1 MSSKMPCGP
10 DGDIV
15 TAIPTPT
22 DRSSS
27 PSKAASIPSHLFSVF
42 AAGDF
47 PTFISE
53 AAMIDSNEALD
64 TFLTPFLPFL
74 TRLQSLRR
82 VSATSHTIPRSTSLD
97 TTLFR
102 VKKASKWREYAQ
114 FFVNLT
120 PSQLQSA
127 VICDSGPAFR
137 RFENGSVA
145 DKVMI
150 VLCEWLLAAHGSL
163 ESSELFSNEMYQE
176 EIAVILVQTFASS
189 KLKTLQKT
197 FDSPLSIHS
206 VACKALAV
214 PIGPVLLSRLAVNDP
229 SSVEQLLNA
238 VVAVVIKTTT
248 ESKNMVQQE
257 KEAVNTSPLLLE
269 NARQTCVELAKLT
282 PLYAARLR
290 EKLSQQNT
298 SLHCAAMTVELL
310 TTCTSREDKTV
321 FMYQWLKRH
330 GAPGSALRTYVQL
343 ASREAALGKSEFQ
356 HNAAANLKKI
366 CSGLLDTVES
376 SNSSVSPYEMTAALG
391 VCMGLQVLGSFPLN
405 ESERIRILQSLDK
418 LATSSSSSRAISL
431 AFIVVVLLWY
441 PHAPA
446 LSKAPSQRD
455 EHTKN
460 AVTLSQQILVSL
472 FHAQEAGTGPLFVV
486 SAVLFYTKAPALV
499 PFLASVIGID
509 TDTCTTSSTSTAGS
523 GIQVQQTLRAEY
535 LYVFGD
541 VVLKPVLTE
550 NLLAREVLTFPPVVR
565 VSALDAVSSNELTL
579 RGLHG
584 LLCEKSFLRHHHAH
598 RLENWLATQI
608 GEEAALPVHPLL
620 VSLLLEWVENY
631 VMAFEYPI
639 SQTPHRLQLSII
651 PLRTTTLTKWLAS
664 PLLTRAFECGGGQEH
679 ELAWARG
686 VLGLTYALQFNQRL
700 RYATMVAGSK
710 LSSLVSTSSVS
721 SVSSIPAA
729 LGSGADLCVN
739 YDLSAFP
746 LRNIATQALALG
758 DKGGIFEYVAPTLL
772 KLMLEEHPQ
781 LFDAITASVPSC
793 STLQL
798 LPLASSPRDS
808 AERDLRNSWFRCRR
822 KCGEV
827 LGVRVVPSPVSW
839 IAAHTLMTE
848 LQSAPIDVVM
858 RELHVLVDGFLPYVV
873 TSSQASSTLCR
884 QAAAFCSQLAA
895 LYETRARR
903 EQGASIYLMMRLV
916 HSLCFA
922 DALWRHQQVPTHQRE
937 AIQLLTYKQILEEPF
952 CLVEDAHDGV
962 FRQPALLRILLGLV
976 RDVRAAANAYVV
988 KCDPSL
994 VPVEGITGATSITAS
1009 VQQHQLLQDCLL
1021 VHSLLKRLLA
1031 FSLESSDK
1039 VVAEESCALLCT
1051 IVNELFAADGEVS
1064 SPPRLLL
1071 AIHTQGYDATLV
1083 PTLVANVPAMK
1094 QLWDYWMASTA
1105 SSSGSSSRSTAPATK
1120 PLMEFVADRAEKDL
1134 ARWRFRLRVVLSLC
1148 AAHLS
1153 GSQQSTAMQQVLRVV
1168 WNKLRNGVGSSGE
1181 SCAEYMNL
1189 LGEVLP
1195 WIVDAC
1201 SQNADLSAEL
1211 VHFLLK
1217 LQRQQQSG
1225 SSSNKRRDGG
1235 RRAASETEGK
1245 FQEHW
1250 RLLEHVVNDTYASLL
1265 QQLFVLAEEWEN
1277 TDLEGTLQVDLVT
1290 GTRLEER
1297 TPAHIAGEEDRNLR
1311 GGEDRNLRGG
1321 EDRNLRGEGREPCW
1335 EGGQLL
1341 PYMTVLS

>member
-1 MSSKMPCGP
+1 MSSKMLCEP
-10 DGDIV
+10 DGDV
-15 TAIPTPT
+15 VMAIPTPT
-22 DRSSS
+22 QLFSS
-27 PSKAASIPSHLFSVF
+27 PFTAESIPSHLLSDF
-42 AAGDF
+42 ADGDL
-47 PTFISE
+47 PTFLCDV
-53 AAMIDSNEALD
+53 ATIDSNEALD
-64 TFLTPFLPFL
+64 TLLTPFLPLL
-74 TRLQSLRR
+74 TRLQSSRR
-82 VSATSHTIPRSTSLD
+82 VSATSHTIIKSTALD
-97 TTLFR
+97 TTLLR
-102 VKKASKWREYAQ
+102 VEKASKWRQYAQ

-120 PSQLQSA
+120 PSKLQSA
-127 VICDSGPAFR
+127 VTCDSGPAFR

-145 DKVMI
+145 DRVMI
-150 VLCEWLLAAHGSL
+150 VLCEWLLAAPGSL
-163 ESSELFSNEMYQE
+163 ESSELFFSEIYQE
-176 EIAVILVQTFASS
+176 EIAVILVQTLASS
-189 KLKTLQKT
+189 KLQTLQKT
-197 FDSPLSIHS
+197 TENPMSIHS
-206 VACKALAV
+206 VVCKALAV

-229 SSVEQLLNA
+229 SSVEQLLTA
-238 VVAVVIKTTT
+238 VVAVVVETTT
-248 ESKNMVQQE
+248 ENKNMVQQE
-257 KEAVNTSPLLLE
+257 KEAVNTRTLVLE

-290 EKLSQQNT
+290 EKLSQQIT
-298 SLHCAAMTVELL
+298 SLHCAAMTFELL
-310 TTCTSREDKTV
+310 TTCTSREDGTV

-343 ASREAALGKSEFQ
+343 ASREAAVGKSEFQ
-356 HNAAANLKKI
+356 HNAAANVKKI
-366 CSGLLDTVES
+366 CSGVLDTLDG

-391 VCMGLQVLGSFPLN
+391 VCVGLQVLGSFMLN

-441 PHAPA
+441 PLTSA
-446 LSKAPSQRD
+446 LSKAPGQRD
-455 EHTKN
+455 EHIKN
-460 AVTLSQQILVSL
+460 AVTLSQQVLVSL
-472 FHAQEAGTGPLFVV
+472 FHAQEAGTGPLFVM
-486 SAVLFYTKAPALV
+486 SAVLFYTKVPALV
-499 PFLASVIGID
+499 PFLASVIGFD
-509 TDTCTTSSTSTAGS
+509 TDTCTASSTLTAGS

-535 LYVFGD
+535 LHVFGD

-550 NLLAREVLTFPPVVR
+550 SLLAREVLTFPPVVR
-565 VSALDAVSSNELTL
+565 VSALDAASSSELTL
-579 RGLHG
+579 SGFHG

-608 GEEAALPVHPLL
+608 DEQAALPVHPLL

-639 SQTPHRLQLSII
+639 SQTPRRLQLSII

-664 PLLTRAFECGGGQEH
+664 PLLTRVFECSGGQEH
-679 ELAWARG
+679 ELVWARG

-721 SVSSIPAA
+721 SVSSISAP
-729 LGSGADLCVN
+729 LGLGADLCVN

-746 LRNIATQALALG
+746 LRNIATQVLAHG
-758 DKGGIFEYVAPTLL
+758 DKGGIFEYVAPTLQ

-781 LFDAITASVPSC
+781 LFDALMASVPPC

-798 LPLASSPRDS
+798 LPLASSPLDS
-808 AERDLRNSWFRCRR
+808 AERDLRNSWFRRRR

-827 LGVRVVPSPVSW
+827 LSVRVVQSPVSW
-839 IAAHTLMTE
+839 TAAHTLMIE

-858 RELHVLVDGFLPYVV
+858 RELLVLVDGFLPFVV
-873 TSSQASSTLCR
+873 VSSQASSSLCR

-903 EQGASIYLMMRLV
+903 EQGASIHLVMRLV
-916 HSLCFA
+916 HSLCFP
-922 DALWRHQQVPTHQRE
+922 DALWRHQQVPTHQGE
-937 AIQLLTYKQILEEPF
+937 TFQLLTYKQILEEPF
-952 CLVEDAHDGV
+952 RLVEDAHDGV

-976 RDVRAAANAYVV
+976 RDVRAAANAYVF
-988 KCDPSL
+988 KRDPSL
-994 VPVEGITGATSITAS
+994 VPVEGMTGTTSTTAS

-1021 VHSLLKRLLA
+1021 VHCLLKRLLA
-1031 FSLESSDK
+1031 LSSESSDE
-1039 VVAEESCALLCT
+1039 VVAEERCALLCT
-1051 IVNELFAADGEVS
+1051 IVNELLAADGEVS

-1083 PTLVANVPAMK
+1083 STLVANVPAMK
-1094 QLWDYWMASTA
+1094 QLWDYWMASTV
-1105 SSSGSSSRSTAPATK
+1105 SSSGSSLRSTAPATK
-1120 PLMEFVADRAEKDL
+1120 PLMEFVADGSERDL
-1134 ARWRFRLRVVLSLC
+1134 AKWRFRLRVVLSLC

-1153 GSQQSTAMQQVLRVV
+1153 DNQQSTAMQQVLRVV
-1168 WNKLRNGVGSSGE
+1168 WNKLRNGVGNSGE
-1181 SCAEYMNL
+1181 SCAGYVNL

-1225 SSSNKRRDGG
+1225 LSCNKGRDGG
-1235 RRAASETEGK
+1235 RLVASDTEGRP
-1245 FQEHW
+1245 QEHR

-1265 QQLFVLAEEWEN
+1265 QQ
-1277 TDLEGTLQVDLVT
+1277 
-1290 GTRLEER
+1290 
-1297 TPAHIAGEEDRNLR
+1297 
-1311 GGEDRNLRGG
+1311 
-1321 EDRNLRGEGREPCW
+1321 
-1335 EGGQLL
+1335 
-1341 PYMTVLS
+1341 M